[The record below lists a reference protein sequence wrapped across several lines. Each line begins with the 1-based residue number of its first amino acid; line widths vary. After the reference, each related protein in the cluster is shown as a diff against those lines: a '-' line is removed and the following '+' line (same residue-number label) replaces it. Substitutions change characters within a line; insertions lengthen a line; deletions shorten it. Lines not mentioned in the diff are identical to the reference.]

1 MLYDRTKSRFDRSFP
16 ALAPVFAGACRPSRS
31 GSGGAFGFS
40 HCWHCALCTVPTPYR
55 PGCPNGDRVFHSATG
70 AHAHLRTVTW
80 PVCAYAERCVVRR
93 WLARTRTRT
102 CTVRSLVCPLPGIT
116 QIMLELVRSRGILHL
131 WTGLAP
137 TLWRDVPFS
146 IMYVHSSPPLCRA
159 AHLPLTAHFMPPS
172 LLSLFS
178 TQLLEFV

>member
-16 ALAPVFAGACRPSRS
+16 ALAPVFAGARRPSRS
-31 GSGGAFGFS
+31 GGVGAFGFS
-40 HCWHCALCTVPTPYR
+40 HSALYTVQTPYR
-55 PGCPNGDRVFHSATG
+55 LGCPNGDRVFHSAAG

-80 PVCAYAERCVVRR
+80 PVCAYAERYVVRR
-93 WLARTRTRT
+93 CLARTRTR
-102 CTVRSLVCPLPGIT
+102 TVRSLVCPLPGIT
-116 QIMLELVRSRGILHL
+116 QIMLELVRSRGIVHL

-146 IMYVHSSPPLCRA
+146 IMYVHSSLPLCRA
-159 AHLPLTAHFMPPS
+159 AHLPLTAHSMPPS

-178 TQLLEFV
+178 AQLLEFV